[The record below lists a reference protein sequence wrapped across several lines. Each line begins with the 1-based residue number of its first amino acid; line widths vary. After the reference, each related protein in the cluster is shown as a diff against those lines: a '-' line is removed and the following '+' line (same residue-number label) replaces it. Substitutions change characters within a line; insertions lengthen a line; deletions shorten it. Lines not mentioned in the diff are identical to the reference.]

1 MAGAEKGPASADVR
15 IDPTKPV
22 AIVAA
27 NFIRGGG
34 WMILARKEKIEL
46 NDNNLAVA
54 YYPFSSLSQNE
65 VSIKQQ
71 KEFDQA

>member
-1 MAGAEKGPASADVR
+1 MFLDRKGK
-15 IDPTKPV
+15 T
-22 AIVAA
+22 
-27 NFIRGGG
+27 
-34 WMILARKEKIEL
+34 EL

>member
-15 IDPTKPV
+15 IDSTKPV

-27 NFIRGGG
+27 NFIRGG

>member
-15 IDPTKPV
+15 IDSTKPV

-27 NFIRGGG
+27 NFIRG
-34 WMILARKEKIEL
+34 LARKEKVEL

>member
-1 MAGAEKGPASADVR
+1 MAGAEKGPASADFR
-15 IDPTKPV
+15 IDSTKPV

-27 NFIRGGG
+27 NFIRG
-34 WMILARKEKIEL
+34 LARKEKVEL